1 MSTEYIVYAH
11 RTEDT
16 IKASL
21 AGTTL
26 NGRIVIDADS
36 ADEAKEDKEDKE
48 RLYKVQA
55 DRVVESTPGDE
66 CLMPGYEAI
75 FKHEEAPSNGVA
87 EMVKM
92 INMFEEM
99 GIPVIRIQI

>member
-16 IKASL
+16 IKGSV

-36 ADEAKEDKEDKE
+36 ADEAKEAVE